1 MSLSEKRAAEL
12 ESLCRQ
18 FRMDVLTAI
27 HAAQSGHTGGSF
39 SVCEILTV
47 LYMECADISPEN
59 LHDEGRDRVILSK
72 GHAAPMLYRVLAE
85 KGFFPKE
92 ELSTLR
98 RPGSRLQ
105 GHPCAGRT
113 PGVELSTGMLGLGL
127 SAAVGM
133 ALAGRLSGR
142 SYRVFAVLGDGEI
155 NEGTVW
161 EAAMSAAKFKCSELV
176 AVLDWNKV
184 QLDGRTDEVMPM
196 PDMADRWRSFGWN
209 VFECDGHD
217 VRALYEC
224 IEAAKAA
231 DNGRPGIVLAN
242 TVKGKGVSFMEG
254 TNKYH
259 GKAIT
264 DAEFAAAMRELG
276 GEDGA

>member
-1 MSLSEKRAAEL
+1 M
-12 ESLCRQ
+12 
-18 FRMDVLTAI
+18 
-27 HAAQSGHTGGSF
+27 
-39 SVCEILTV
+39 
-47 LYMECADISPEN
+47 
-59 LHDEGRDRVILSK
+59 
-72 GHAAPMLYRVLAE
+72 
-85 KGFFPKE
+85 
-92 ELSTLR
+92 
-98 RPGSRLQ
+98 
-105 GHPCAGRT
+105 
-113 PGVELSTGMLGLGL
+113 ELSTGMLGLGL

-133 ALAGRLSGR
+133 ALAERLSGR

>member
-1 MSLSEKRAAEL
+1 MKLSEKRAAEL
-12 ESLCRQ
+12 EALCRR
-18 FRMDVLTAI
+18 FRIDVLGAI
-27 HAAQSGHTGGSF
+27 HGAQSGHTGGSF

-47 LYMECADISPEN
+47 LYMECANISPEN
-59 LHDEGRDRVILSK
+59 QHEDGRDRVILSK

-85 KGFFPKE
+85 KGFFPVS

-98 RPGSRLQ
+98 RAGSRLQ
-105 GHPCAGRT
+105 GHPCAGKT

-133 ALAGRLSGR
+133 ALAERLKGSGAR
-142 SYRVFAVLGDGEI
+142 IFAVLGDGEI

-161 EAAMSAAKFKCSELV
+161 EAAMSAAKFRCGELV
-176 AVLDWNKV
+176 AILDWNKV
-184 QLDGRTDEVMPM
+184 QLDGRTEDVMPM

-209 VFECDGHD
+209 VYECDGHD
-217 VRALYEC
+217 VERLYEC
-224 IEAAKAA
+224 IEAAKSER
-231 DNGRPGIVLAN
+231 NGRPGIVLAN

-264 DAEFAAAMRELG
+264 DGEFAAAMKELG
-276 GEDGA
+276 GE